1 MLKLNPDERLS
12 ATEAYAHP
20 WIQENFNVEPLES
33 KIQSNLVSYVSFSQL
48 ITE

>member
-1 MLKLNPDERLS
+1 MLALNPEERLS

-33 KIQSNLVSYVSFSQL
+33 KIQSNLLSFVSMS
-48 ITE
+48 

>member
-1 MLKLNPDERLS
+1 MMLSADPDERLS

-33 KIQSNLVSYVSFSQL
+33 KIQVQLQSFVAMQ
-48 ITE
+48 